1 MRDMAGGSYRKAL
14 VETFTSEL
22 LSMNL
27 LMAGM
32 IPTVMWLRANIPAA
46 ADPLEP
52 AFWFVMSMGLL
63 VGFIVAYPMNWWLVA
78 QPLEARHDDGATER
92 AADFM
97 QRMREAVPAC
107 ARHGHEPQAGSATAG
122 PGDGC
127 AVVRCARDRRRHRA
141 RRASAMIAA
150 TGRLVSLEAARRRR
164 LQRTRRTGRSV
175 APWPWSPGAFLVL
188 ANERSRKPLG
198 NQNVPDV
205 AATRLQDTATAGKSA
220 HQTAQYVART
230 RAGNG
235 RIIEVTG
242 LDQLA
247 DAPEHR
253 LAELL
258 LAGTTGALCVRSDK
272 SGQVHRPAVGDD
284 GVAFDD
290 TRICC
295 R

>member
-1 MRDMAGGSYRKAL
+1 
-14 VETFTSEL
+14 
-22 LSMNL
+22 
-27 LMAGM
+27 
-32 IPTVMWLRANIPAA
+32 
-46 ADPLEP
+46 
-52 AFWFVMSMGLL
+52 
-63 VGFIVAYPMNWWLVA
+63 
-78 QPLEARHDDGATER
+78 
-92 AADFM
+92 
-97 QRMREAVPAC
+97 
-107 ARHGHEPQAGSATAG
+107 
-122 PGDGC
+122 
-127 AVVRCARDRRRHRA
+127 
-141 RRASAMIAA
+141 MIAA

-247 DAPEHR
+247 DAPER
-253 LAELL
+253 LLAELL

-290 TRICC
+290 TNLLWIDEGRRSRVC
-295 R
+295 RRQRYHKDRQKPQHGMCPVQRTPYPTLPIVAVKGPAPGAAAGAAHPTSPPVRPLAG